1 MELIN
6 LKDEDCINYKKI
18 SMFLGF
24 PTCGGK
30 CWRELGLPPETCQN
44 NSLCAGPRIK
54 LSVDEIV
61 RRYLDNFLT
70 EAIVCGGLEP
80 FEKFEELLELVRI
93 LRDKYKNEDDV
104 VIYTGYYPEEI
115 KQQIELLKKYKNIII
130 KFGRYRPGDKKHF
143 DDVLGVFLA
152 NKEQYAQKIS

>member
-24 PTCGGK
+24 PTFCGK

-44 NSLCAGPRIK
+44 NSLCAGPRIE

-104 VIYTGYYPEEI
+104 VIYTGYYHEEI

-130 KFGRYRPGDKKHF
+130 KFGRYRPGDEKHF
-143 DDVLGVFLA
+143 DDVLGVSLA

>member
-44 NSLCAGPRIK
+44 NSLCAGPRIE
-54 LSVDEIV
+54 LSVEEIV

-104 VIYTGYYPEEI
+104 VIYTGYYPEEV
-115 KQQIELLKKYKNIII
+115 KQQIELLKKYKNIIV

-143 DDVLGVFLA
+143 DEVLGVFLA

>member
-24 PTCGGK
+24 ATCGGT
-30 CWRELGLPPETCQN
+30 CWRELGLPPETSPN
-44 NSLCAGPRIK
+44 TSLCAGPRIE

>member
-1 MELIN
+1 
-6 LKDEDCINYKKI
+6 
-18 SMFLGF
+18 MFLGF

-44 NSLCAGPRIK
+44 NSLCAGPRIE

-143 DDVLGVFLA
+143 DEVLGVFLA